1 MRFNIDLS
9 EIENIDVLKDRGFE
23 FFGESYGPSLEGEK
37 FGNFSV
43 VGDSVVHHPLTNK
56 EVLVYQLE
64 DGNGAKVFVQNP
76 AEAVN
81 SETKVQGNGVVFDG
95 VKIDGEVRFLN
106 QDRPILLAGDISVD
120 GKAEVG
126 RDVVINE
133 SMKLILEGERIINFD
148 RDVDV
153 FYSKNGF
160 TISNAQEVPE
170 FGIDSSAVELRGL
183 ENLSKGDSVV
193 EGKLVSVKADIEN
206 ISSMAN
212 YLAPIL
218 KEELSQARD
227 MSFGDIYDGIR
238 SVPGGT
244 AVLKEIAKEIKEIYK
259 PQLEVKDI
267 EENKK
272 SPERK
277 GGVSL

>member
-23 FFGESYGPSLEGEK
+23 FFGETYGPSLEGEK

-64 DGNGAKVFVQNP
+64 DGNGGKVFVQNP
-76 AEAVN
+76 AEAIS
-81 SETKVQGNGVVFDG
+81 SETKIEGAGVVFDG
-95 VKIDGEVRFLN
+95 VKINGEVHFLS
-106 QDRPILLAGDISVD
+106 QDRPILLAGDVSVE

-160 TISNAQEVPE
+160 TISNAQDVPE
-170 FGIDSSAVELRGL
+170 FGIDYSTVELKGL